1 MRNREHQ
8 RPDQGLNVNQSYQPS
23 IYASDLTSPPLSPTT
38 ITSSRSTPLPAGNGR
53 LRKRPREYLG
63 HLPDRSTSFGPG
75 QSTPSSP
82 TSPISPTSS
91 IYHAFQPP
99 VPPPIIPIQKE
110 IIFSATKRPPLTPR
124 FNSIDEPRMHQTFR
138 YNAQPGNKLKSHTVG
153 YADYGSSN
161 ADYPVFV
168 IGGHGC
174 TRLVGVMFAELAQ
187 RYGIRMIWPERPGYG
202 LSDECNLQHI
212 SALAWA
218 DVVIQLADY
227 LGIKQFG
234 IIGQSVGSVF
244 ALAIA
249 HKYPSRVF
257 GPVFLISPWVST
269 QAANTFKWARRLPA
283 AIVTRT
289 ASLAMD
295 VMWMFNKGV
304 SVSRDTTPRSTNP
317 SSTSTSSNTSFDEG
331 FCTGSEESPRTSE
344 ANRYGP
350 KKGTDSPPPKT
361 AQRKLTALEED
372 ELLASLDECLEFTTD
387 FPPHRPLRHVVRP
400 KHVSLYLTMN
410 KQRTAEPYSQGQLAD
425 VLVAL
430 EKYNQFG
437 FNYSD
442 IKTSVSAV
450 WGDKDGL
457 IPQRGIDVLANS
469 LCDLRLKIL
478 EGEGHDLVWKEGVM
492 EWAIRGISERR

>member
-1 MRNREHQ
+1 
-8 RPDQGLNVNQSYQPS
+8 
-23 IYASDLTSPPLSPTT
+23 
-38 ITSSRSTPLPAGNGR
+38 
-53 LRKRPREYLG
+53 
-63 HLPDRSTSFGPG
+63 
-75 QSTPSSP
+75 
-82 TSPISPTSS
+82 
-91 IYHAFQPP
+91 
-99 VPPPIIPIQKE
+99 
-110 IIFSATKRPPLTPR
+110 
-124 FNSIDEPRMHQTFR
+124 
-138 YNAQPGNKLKSHTVG
+138 
-153 YADYGSSN
+153 
-161 ADYPVFV
+161 
-168 IGGHGC
+168 
-174 TRLVGVMFAELAQ
+174 MFAELAQ

-218 DVVIQLADY
+218 DVIIQLADY

-295 VMWMFNKGV
+295 VMWMFNKGL
-304 SVSRDTTPRSTNP
+304 SVSRDTTPRSTNT
-317 SSTSTSSNTSFDEG
+317 TSANTSSNNSFDEG
-331 FCTGSEESPRTSE
+331 FCTGTEDSPRTSE
-344 ANRYGP
+344 
-350 KKGTDSPPPKT
+350 TDK
-361 AQRKLTALEED
+361 REED

-410 KQRTAEPYSQGQLAD
+410 KQRTAEPYNQGQLAD

-469 LCDLRLKIL
+469 LRDLHLKIL

-492 EWAIRGISERR
+492 EWAIRGISERQ